1 MLRFCRCSLQ
11 GVKSVSPEDLTVL
24 RSLERMAPRIE
35 SPLTENSGFLGQGSG
50 EGRVGGH
57 HESFGLKQ
65 SPMTASGPG
74 GCRRSGLQDRPRC
87 HPDGERQRQRR
98 TGARDCLA
106 RDGTLVSG
114 RRVRGAC
121 LRRSRPPWTVGA
133 ADAEAPGITVSV
145 RVAWTDG
152 AVQAAAAM
160 RATLRTA
167 PSLRTAQSAS
177 PAPMGVR
184 RRARIPVRNV
194 ESAHAGVRGETAPT
208 VPRSSASGHR
218 TPAME
223 ALASG

>member
-1 MLRFCRCSLQ
+1 M
-11 GVKSVSPEDLTVL
+11 SPEDLTVL

-57 HESFGLKQ
+57 HESFGSKQ

-121 LRRSRPPWTVGA
+121 LRRSRPPRTVGA

-160 RATLRTA
+160 RATLRA
-167 PSLRTAQSAS
+167 ALSAS

-184 RRARIPVRNV
+184 RSARIPVRNV
-194 ESAHAGVRGETAPT
+194 ESAHAGVRGETAPA
-208 VPRSSASGHR
+208 VPRSSASCHR
-218 TPAME
+218 TPVME
-223 ALASG
+223 VPTSG